1 MRSLVDSIQISK
13 LNLKIGQQI
22 LLKLKDKEKNTQIS
36 RIVNLGAV
44 RMSKDVTFTA
54 GLSDEERPE
63 KKMKWHREE
72 GNSAQEEIHKVK

>member
-1 MRSLVDSIQISK
+1 
-13 LNLKIGQQI
+13 
-22 LLKLKDKEKNTQIS
+22 
-36 RIVNLGAV
+36 
-44 RMSKDVTFTA
+44 MSKDVTFTA

>member
-1 MRSLVDSIQISK
+1 MPFMRSLVDSIQISK

-54 GLSDEERPE
+54 GLSDEDRTE
-63 KKMKWHREE
+63 KKKKWHRE
-72 GNSAQEEIHKVK
+72 